1 MKNVMILCG
10 GESGEHEVSL
20 QSANSIL
27 NEIPRDKYNVIPV
40 GVDKK
45 GDWWTGEDL
54 LTNIE
59 DPAKISLREDLS
71 PAELKKGMLNGI
83 PIDAVFSVVH
93 GTHGEDGCMQGL
105 FRMQK
110 IPVVGSDVLGSS
122 VAMDKDLSKRLLLQA
137 GLPVARCYVFSKES
151 QDAIPYEQVVE
162 ELGKILFVKPASL
175 GSSIGI
181 SKCRTAEEY
190 NKAIELAFTYDR
202 KILVEEFI
210 DGREVEVAVL
220 GNQEVKISLPG
231 EIIPGGD
238 FYSYDS
244 KYIDGESTQYK
255 IPTQL
260 DDHVYNKIKEV
271 ACKAFSL
278 LELSDL
284 ARADFF
290 VRSNGSVILNEVNT
304 LPGFTSISM
313 YPKLWGLS
321 GISYPDL
328 IDKLIQLALE
338 RHGVEA
344 KLKRYWI

>member
-27 NEIPRDKYNVIPV
+27 REIPRDKYNVIPV
-40 GVDKK
+40 GVDKN
-45 GDWWTGEDL
+45 GNWWTGQTL

-59 DPAKISLREDLS
+59 DPSRISLREDLS
-71 PAELKKGMLNGI
+71 PADLKKGMLNGT
-83 PIDAVFSVVH
+83 PIDVVFSVIH

-122 VAMDKDLSKRLLLQA
+122 AAMDKDLSKRLLLQA
-137 GLPVARCYVFSKES
+137 DLPVARCYVFHKGF
-151 QDAIPYEQVVE
+151 QDVIAYEEVAE
-162 ELGKILFVKPASL
+162 NLGTILFVKPASL

-181 SKCRTAEEY
+181 SKCRNAEEY
-190 NKAIELAFTYDR
+190 NKAVDLAFTYDR

-220 GNQEVKISLPG
+220 GNQEVRVSLPG

-244 KYIDGESTQYK
+244 KYIDGESTKYK

-260 DDHVYNKIKEV
+260 DEHIYNKIKEV
-271 ACKAFSL
+271 ACKAFSV

-284 ARADFF
+284 ARVDFF
-290 VRSNGSVILNEVNT
+290 VLSNGNIILNEVNT

-313 YPKLWGLS
+313 YPKLWGFT
-321 GISYPDL
+321 GIAYPDL

-338 RHGVEA
+338 RQAEEA